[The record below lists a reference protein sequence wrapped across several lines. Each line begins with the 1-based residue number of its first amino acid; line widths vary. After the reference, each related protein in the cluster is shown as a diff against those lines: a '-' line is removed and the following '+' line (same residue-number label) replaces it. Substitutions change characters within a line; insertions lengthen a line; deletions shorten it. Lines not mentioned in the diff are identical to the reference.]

1 MNFDFLRETPELEA
15 LFERCNKAEQLAI
28 SFPDMSCASARTA
41 LEYIVALVYQSVI
54 HQDASSQ
61 TLFERVTDPTFVEY
75 INDETIISAIHTVRI
90 NGNCGAHGNTV
101 TPAVACKTLE
111 QLQYIIGEICMNLG
125 VIKDYP
131 VFVSPLKKV
140 TEVSNKPNG
149 KLDSSDV
156 KEPASCT
163 SAPETA
169 APTKPEPPLTLT
181 EEVVSHF
188 APTLRRAKFN
198 VFRRRNEEE
207 NRRLFVEASLREA
220 HWLIANSSNQ
230 AYPSTASIDMTLD
243 DGSTIDYVLY
253 GKDGRPLAVIDFT
266 HSDSSPIEGRVAA
279 RHAAEVLKQHY
290 GYIPTA
296 YYVFGYHIF
305 CLDCLGFPARRVF
318 GFHSLGE
325 LELLKQRAVSRKSIT
340 QPSINDEITNREY
353 QKKAIS
359 AICQAF
365 SNNRRR
371 SLVVMATGTG
381 KTRVAISAVDVLMQ
395 AGWIKNVLFLAD
407 RTSLVRQAHKNFNK
421 LLPNITTSIFTGTSD
436 SRDKNAR
443 IIFATYQTMIRLV
456 DGDTRE
462 FGIGRFDLIIVD
474 EAHRSLFSKY
484 GRLFHYFDALM
495 IGLTATPRSD
505 QDKSTYDVFLLPSGE
520 PDFAY
525 ELEEAI
531 QDKYLV
537 GFEVCDRTT
546 EALRRG
552 ISYDDLSDE
561 EKAAI
566 EEEFG
571 EDLDTALTVSDETN
585 DIVIKPGSNI
595 INVRT
600 IDLMLA
606 DLMQEGLKI
615 NANDTL
621 GKTII
626 FAKNH
631 KEAEV
636 ITKRFQALYPSL
648 GADFCKLID
657 SQVEDALRLV
667 DVFGERDKMPQI
679 AVSVDM
685 LDTGID
691 VPDILNLVFFKTV
704 RSKIKFLQMVGR
716 GTRLS
721 AGIFGPEGD
730 KQGFLAFD
738 YFDNFRYFGTRGT
751 WSTVMGSGNV
761 AKPSSQSF
769 LRDKLMLEMLVQLQ
783 GKKAPTE
790 FEAKYRDALLQYFE
804 AGVSSLNND
813 AIEVD
818 RNIAFVNKY
827 RTEGAW
833 NRLNEH
839 RVAEIEDR
847 ILPLFSHNPESAK
860 VKSFDILMLTVEV
873 KCDDYLESGKDPRA
887 IKHGFKRAGDDF
899 THRMEAL
906 LKLKSIPAIQKKE
919 KLLIDMMDGSYLFD
933 CYSLERAEYVR
944 NELRDL
950 MQYIPDRREYYVV
963 DLPDT
968 LIKGEDVYGIQG
980 KTYADRYEE
989 YLRDDDN
996 TALSKLRSLEP
1007 LTEDEKKELKD
1018 AFTKRL
1024 GSEAEYAAWSN
1035 SAPLFAFLRKK
1046 TGISDEAIKTKLGHI
1061 LDAPELDDEQRAFM
1075 QQVVDYARANGDVE
1089 AKTLL
1094 NDSPFINYDLNALFG
1109 DRFPMLKELL
1119 DVLHKPVV
1127 G

>member
-1 MNFDFLRETPELEA
+1 MNFDFLKEAPELEA
-15 LFERCNKAEQLAI
+15 LFERCNKAEQLAVP
-28 SFPDMSCASARTA
+28 FPDMSCAAARTA
-41 LEYIVALVYQSVI
+41 LEYIVALVYKSVVR
-54 HQDASSQ
+54 QDASSQ
-61 TLFERVTDPTFVEY
+61 TLFERVTDPAFVEY

-90 NGNCGAHGNTV
+90 NGNCGAHGNAV

-111 QLQYIIGEICMNLG
+111 QLQYVVGEICMNLK

-131 VFVSPLKKV
+131 VFVSPLKKAAK
-140 TEVSNKPNG
+140 TPNKSCGGQGASDIKQTSSN
-149 KLDSSDV
+149 
-156 KEPASCT
+156 
-163 SAPETA
+163 APMPKTA
-169 APTKPEPPLTLT
+169 APKQPEPSITPT

-188 APTLRRAKFN
+188 APTLRRTRFN

-207 NRRLFVEASLREA
+207 NKRLFVEASLREA
-220 HWLIANSSNQ
+220 HWLIANSDNQ
-230 AYPSTASIDMTLD
+230 AYPSTASINMTLG

-266 HSDSSPIEGRVAA
+266 HSGSSPIEGRAA
-279 RHAAEVLKQHY
+279 AQHAAEVLKQQY
-290 GYIPTA
+290 GYTPTA

-305 CLDCLGFPARRVF
+305 CLDCLGFPVRRVF
-318 GFHSLGE
+318 GFHSLDE
-325 LELLKQRAVSRKSIT
+325 LELLKQRAASRKPILHPNIS
-340 QPSINDEITNREY
+340 DEITNREY

-359 AICQAF
+359 AVCQAF

-381 KTRVAISAVDVLMQ
+381 KTRVAISTVDVLMQ
-395 AGWIKNVLFLAD
+395 AGWVKNVLFLAD
-407 RTSLVRQAHKNFNK
+407 RTSLARQAHKNFNK

-436 SRDKNAR
+436 GRDKNAR

-462 FGIGRFDLIIVD
+462 FGIGRFDLIVVD

-505 QDKSTYDVFLLPSGE
+505 QDKSTYDVFQLPSGE

-552 ISYDDLSDE
+552 INYDDLSDE
-561 EKAAI
+561 EKAAV

-571 EDLDTALTVSDETN
+571 EDLDTALTASDETRN
-585 DIVIKPGSNI
+585 IVIKPGSNI

-631 KEAEV
+631 REAEI
-636 ITKRFQALYPSL
+636 ITNRFQALYPNL
-648 GADFCKLID
+648 GTDFCKLID

-667 DVFGERDKMPQI
+667 DVFGERGKMPQI

-721 AGIFGPEGD
+721 EGIFGPDGD

-738 YFDNFRYFGTRGT
+738 YFDNFRYFGARDT

-761 AKPSSQSF
+761 GKTSSQNL
-769 LRDKLMLEMLVQLQ
+769 LRDKLRLEMLVQLQ
-783 GKKAPTE
+783 EKKTPTT
-790 FEAKYRDALLQYFE
+790 FEVKYRDALKQYFE
-804 AGVSSLNND
+804 VGVSSLNND

-833 NRLNEH
+833 NRLNEDN
-839 RVAEIEDR
+839 VAEIEGR
-847 ILPLFSHNPESAK
+847 ILPLFSHSPEPAK

-873 KCDDYLESGKDPRA
+873 KCDEYLESGKDPRA

-899 THRMEAL
+899 TCRMEAL

-950 MQYIPDRREYYVV
+950 MQYIPDRQEYYVV
-963 DLPDT
+963 DLPDV
-968 LIKGEDVYGIQG
+968 LIKGEEVYGLQG

-996 TALSKLRSLEP
+996 IALSKLRSLEP

-1018 AFTKRL
+1018 TFTKRL

-1035 SAPLFAFLRKK
+1035 NAPLFAFLRKK
-1046 TGISDEAIKTKLGHI
+1046 TGISDEAIKAKLGHI
-1061 LDAPELDDEQRAFM
+1061 LNAPELNDEQRAFM
-1075 QQVVDYARANGDVE
+1075 RQVVDYACANGDVE
-1089 AKTLL
+1089 ARTLL
-1094 NDSPFINYDLNALFG
+1094 NESPFNNYDLNALFG

-1119 DVLHKPVV
+1119 DSLHKPVV